1 MQYNNVAIVIIG
13 FAACLALGLWLLFK
27 GDRNHRTFMRG
38 NQLHSDNLDHLV
50 PDAEHPYLFGQQFH
64 SFSELR
70 KSIVLV
76 GSPGSG
82 KTVQILLLM
91 KTVMPR
97 IMEEGSQVRA
107 VVYDSKTDITSK
119 IAAMGVS
126 PDRIKIMNPL
136 DARSYAWDICRDVVS
151 PSEAQDLAS
160 ALIPLPRGSKQPY
173 FPEAAQRILR
183 GLIEVFQQHCP
194 EHWELRDLILATKTV
209 ERLAFLLASTTAT
222 EGLLEHFEPANTFS
236 SVRSTLSKELDK
248 LSTAASSWHKS
259 RGEGRALSLSNW
271 LNEQS
276 VIILG
281 NSPKEKAPISVLNN
295 VLLSFLSKQVL
306 SRPGD
311 RPEHNFFFLDE
322 FRELGKIDSMSDLAG
337 LGRSKGSCLVLG
349 FQDIFGV
356 DEVYGKEKSREI
368 IGNCSNIGILHINS
382 TEPDTQKWASEVL
395 GQHEFLET
403 QNSES
408 ENFGPQNSHSESKT
422 HMIKSEPVWL
432 PAQFSSDIPKVSL
445 EDGCQGV
452 FRINSQFYQSNI
464 QGKHLF
470 TDEGTYNRVPD
481 EHSDFPNEVP
491 LDPRHTRLTDWD
503 ESDFSRLGIAGLKQI
518 SALKPQMP
526 DSIRNRLEEVLGKSF
541 LEPDHHSDTEIQR
554 TITGDD
560 LG

>member
-1 MQYNNVAIVIIG
+1 
-13 FAACLALGLWLLFK
+13 
-27 GDRNHRTFMRG
+27 MRG

-126 PDRIKIMNPL
+126 PDHIKIMNPL

-541 LEPDHHSDTEIQR
+541 LEPDHHRDTEIQR

>member
-1 MQYNNVAIVIIG
+1 
-13 FAACLALGLWLLFK
+13 
-27 GDRNHRTFMRG
+27 MRG
-38 NQLHSDNLDHLV
+38 SELNPKVPGRQV
-50 PDAEHPYLFGQQFH
+50 PDDEHPYLFGQQFH

-82 KTVQILLLM
+82 KTVQMLLLM

-408 ENFGPQNSHSESKT
+408 ENFGPQSSHSESKT

-541 LEPDHHSDTEIQR
+541 LEPDHHRDTEIQR